1 MKKVAVFASGTGSN
15 AKNIIEHF
23 NGRNSS
29 IAKVELVVC
38 NKENAGV
45 LQHAANAGVESVVIT
60 KQQLND
66 ELFMLELM
74 QKHQIDFIVLAG
86 FLLLIPKFLAEKYH
100 RSIINIHPALLPKY
114 GGKGMYGSFVH
125 QAVWENREKETGIT
139 IHFVNEKYD
148 EGDIIFQ
155 AKAAIENND
164 TPTIIAKKVQQLEH
178 QYFVSEIEK
187 LLIKK

>member
-100 RSIINIHPALLPKY
+100 KNIINIHPALLPKY